1 MVTLFGVRTV
11 GRPLQQLIAQTEKIG
26 KGDFSGRLALH
37 THDEL
42 SQLAVALNH
51 MSAQLEEQQAEI
63 GAESTARIAAVEQLR
78 EDGQGALRGIG
89 APAAV
94 VGPDMAPVVDA
105 SLFGPG
111 GKDKNIGA
119 VGHHAGVVVVRA
131 PAFRAFVEVIFYHDL
146 P

>member
-1 MVTLFGVRTV
+1 MPASAGRVHPEETLGPV
-11 GRPLQQLIAQTEKIG
+11 Q
-26 KGDFSGRLALH
+26 
-37 THDEL
+37 
-42 SQLAVALNH
+42 
-51 MSAQLEEQQAEI
+51 AQLFRPQMERHGGLAHIE
-63 GAESTARIAAVEQLR
+63 GVGVDPAAVEQQR
-78 EDGQGALRGIG
+78 QDGQGVLRGIG

-94 VGPDMAPVVDA
+94 VGPDMAPIVDA